1 MTETWGGIVHDGHP
15 LREVE
20 LGLDGD
26 GAEGGEILVR
36 APMVMRGYR
45 LRPDLTSAVLSADGW
60 YRTGDAGRFDPLAGG
75 RLRLVDR
82 LGDMIK
88 TGGVKVAP
96 TEVERVLAA
105 HPGVADVC
113 VAARPDREWGER
125 VVAFVVPRDAGAPP
139 VLAELRAFALER
151 LAAPKAPRELV
162 LVEAIPRSAGGKPLR
177 RLLPLS

>member
-88 TGGVKVAP
+88 TGGVKGAP
-96 TEVERVLAA
+96 TAAEREPAA
-105 HPGVADVC
+105 HPGVA
-113 VAARPDREWGER
+113 AACGAAPPDRASGGR
-125 VVAFVVPRDAGAPP
+125 AVAFRVPRDAGAPP
-139 VLAELRAFALER
+139 VLAKLPAF
-151 LAAPKAPRELV
+151 
-162 LVEAIPRSAGGKPLR
+162 
-177 RLLPLS
+177 